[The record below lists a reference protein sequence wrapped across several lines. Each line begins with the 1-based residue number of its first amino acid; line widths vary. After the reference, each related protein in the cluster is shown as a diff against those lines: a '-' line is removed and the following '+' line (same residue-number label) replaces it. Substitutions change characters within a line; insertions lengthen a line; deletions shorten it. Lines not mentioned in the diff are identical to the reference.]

1 MEMKN
6 KKSIVNNIKVV
17 KILNKCTPSQI
28 PLIIAN
34 AVLKSIQAI
43 INILL
48 FKYVFNMLII
58 KIEYNVLITNLII
71 IFTANMI
78 ILMINIFIEQ
88 FFIAKN
94 KRIIVGHFQ
103 KLLFDKSVKFE
114 LECFEKMEYYD
125 EFKKSKDQVE
135 KRIED
140 IQETLS
146 SFVSSI
152 FGIGAFIGLIITME
166 PIIIIFSF
174 ASVLMSLFLNK
185 KAISMQYDFYE
196 KITPLERKVDY
207 FLKISTNREYAKD
220 VRMYSGFVTLIKT
233 KFNCNLS
240 NIIETI
246 ESFSKKYA
254 YVLVFQNLVV
264 QGVNLI
270 TVIYIVR
277 KVFFKLI
284 SIGDFV
290 ALAGSNQ
297 QLIEHISTLF
307 RVIPEIYEH
316 GLYLENLFNFL
327 EYNVKVYDGE
337 IDSVDEKN
345 LEIKLENVSYM
356 YPETNVY
363 AVENLTMKI
372 KQGEK
377 VAIVGENGAGKSTLI
392 KLLCRLYD
400 PTSGR
405 LYFQNELYKDLK
417 MDIIR
422 DNISV
427 LFQDFKMYSL
437 PVIDNVLM
445 KEVTEKDG
453 DIENVKE
460 MLRVLR
466 MLQRVEKC
474 DNGIFTE
481 ISREFS
487 NKGTLFS
494 GGEEQRIAIA
504 RIFLQDKKIYIFD
517 EPLSKIDPLSENKIF
532 DLLIEK
538 CSDKTLILISH
549 HLSNLYKMD
558 TIYFL
563 ENGKV
568 KEKGSH
574 EELMAKKGLYYNMY
588 MQQTERYLLQKN

>member
-246 ESFSKKYA
+246 ESFSKKYS

>member
-1 MEMKN
+1 M
-6 KKSIVNNIKVV
+6 
-17 KILNKCTPSQI
+17 
-28 PLIIAN
+28 
-34 AVLKSIQAI
+34 
-43 INILL
+43 
-48 FKYVFNMLII
+48 
-58 KIEYNVLITNLII
+58 
-71 IFTANMI
+71 
-78 ILMINIFIEQ
+78 
-88 FFIAKN
+88 
-94 KRIIVGHFQ
+94 GHFQ
-103 KLLFDKSVKFE
+103 KLLLDKSVKFE

-125 EFKKSKDQVE
+125 EFKKSKDQIE

-146 SFVSSI
+146 NFVTSI
-152 FGIGAFIGLIITME
+152 LGIGAFIGLIITME
-166 PIIIIFSF
+166 PIVIIFSF
-174 ASVLMSLFLNK
+174 SSVLMSLFLNK
-185 KAISMQYDFYE
+185 KAIGMQYDFYE

-207 FLKISTNREYAKD
+207 FLKISTDREYAKD
-220 VRMYSGFVTLIKT
+220 VRMHSGFVSLIKM
-233 KFNCNLS
+233 KFNYNLS
-240 NIIETI
+240 NIIKI
-246 ESFSKKYA
+246 IKSFSKKYS
-254 YVLVFQNLVV
+254 YVLVFQNLIV

-297 QLIEHISTLF
+297 RLIEYISTLF

-337 IDSVDEKN
+337 VDYVDEKN
-345 LEIKLENVSYM
+345 LEIQLENGSYM

-363 AVENLTMKI
+363 AIENLNMKI

-405 LYFQNELYKDLK
+405 LYFKNELYKDLK
-417 MDIIR
+417 INIIR

-437 PVIDNVLM
+437 PIIDNVLM
-445 KEVTEKDG
+445 KEVTEKDVDFG
-453 DIENVKE
+453 NVIEV
-460 MLRVLR
+460 LRVLR
-466 MLQRVEKC
+466 MLQRIEKC

-504 RIFLQDKKIYIFD
+504 RIFSQDKKIYIFD
-517 EPLSKIDPLSENKIF
+517 EPLSNIDPLAESEIF
-532 DLLIEK
+532 DLLMEK

-563 ENGKV
+563 ENGKI
-568 KEKGSH
+568 KESGSH
-574 EELMAKKGLYYNMY
+574 EQLMAKKGEYYNMY
-588 MQQTERYLLQKN
+588 MRQSERYLR

>member
-1 MEMKN
+1 
-6 KKSIVNNIKVV
+6 
-17 KILNKCTPSQI
+17 
-28 PLIIAN
+28 
-34 AVLKSIQAI
+34 
-43 INILL
+43 
-48 FKYVFNMLII
+48 
-58 KIEYNVLITNLII
+58 
-71 IFTANMI
+71 
-78 ILMINIFIEQ
+78 
-88 FFIAKN
+88 
-94 KRIIVGHFQ
+94 
-103 KLLFDKSVKFE
+103 
-114 LECFEKMEYYD
+114 
-125 EFKKSKDQVE
+125 
-135 KRIED
+135 
-140 IQETLS
+140 
-146 SFVSSI
+146 
-152 FGIGAFIGLIITME
+152 
-166 PIIIIFSF
+166 
-174 ASVLMSLFLNK
+174 
-185 KAISMQYDFYE
+185 
-196 KITPLERKVDY
+196 
-207 FLKISTNREYAKD
+207 
-220 VRMYSGFVTLIKT
+220 
-233 KFNCNLS
+233 
-240 NIIETI
+240 
-246 ESFSKKYA
+246 
-254 YVLVFQNLVV
+254 
-264 QGVNLI
+264 
-270 TVIYIVR
+270 
-277 KVFFKLI
+277 LI

>member
-246 ESFSKKYA
+246 KSFSKKYS

-337 IDSVDEKN
+337 IDYVDEKN

-481 ISREFS
+481 ISIEFS

>member
-58 KIEYNVLITNLII
+58 KVEYNVLITNLII

-88 FFIAKN
+88 FFITKN

-246 ESFSKKYA
+246 KSFSKKYS

-337 IDSVDEKN
+337 VDSVDEKN

-417 MDIIR
+417 MNIIR

>member
-246 ESFSKKYA
+246 KSFSKKYS

-337 IDSVDEKN
+337 IDFVDEKN

>member
-1 MEMKN
+1 MKN

-58 KIEYNVLITNLII
+58 KVEYNVLITNLII

-88 FFIAKN
+88 FFITKN

-246 ESFSKKYA
+246 KSFSKKYS

-337 IDSVDEKN
+337 VDSVDEKN

-417 MDIIR
+417 MNIIR

>member
-1 MEMKN
+1 MKK
-6 KKSIVNNIKVV
+6 KKSIVYNIKVV
-17 KILNKCTPSQI
+17 KIIKECTPSQI

-34 AVLKSIQAI
+34 AVLKSVQAI

-48 FKYVFNMLII
+48 FKYVFNMLIN
-58 KIEYNVLITNLII
+58 KVEYDALITNIII
-71 IFTANMI
+71 IFFTNMI

-125 EFKKSKDQVE
+125 EFKKSKDQIE

-146 SFVSSI
+146 NFVTSI
-152 FGIGAFIGLIITME
+152 LGIGAFIGLIITME
-166 PIIIIFSF
+166 PIVIIFSF
-174 ASVLMSLFLNK
+174 SSVLMSLFLNK

-207 FLKISTNREYAKD
+207 FLKISTDREYAKD
-220 VRMYSGFVTLIKT
+220 VRMHSGFVSLIKM
-233 KFNCNLS
+233 KFNYNLS
-240 NIIETI
+240 NIIKI
-246 ESFSKKYA
+246 IKSFSKKYS
-254 YVLVFQNLVV
+254 YVLVFQNLIV

-270 TVIYIVR
+270 TVMYIVR

-297 QLIEHISTLF
+297 RLIEYISTLF

-337 IDSVDEKN
+337 VDYVDEKN
-345 LEIKLENVSYM
+345 LEIQLENVSYM

-363 AVENLTMKI
+363 AIENLNMKI

-392 KLLCRLYD
+392 KFLCRLYD

-405 LYFQNELYKDLK
+405 LYFKNELYKDLK
-417 MDIIR
+417 INIIR

-437 PVIDNVLM
+437 PIIDNVLM
-445 KEVTEKDG
+445 KEVTEKDVDFG
-453 DIENVKE
+453 NVIEV
-460 MLRVLR
+460 LRVLR
-466 MLQRVEKC
+466 MLKRIEKC

-504 RIFLQDKKIYIFD
+504 RIFSQDKKIYIFD
-517 EPLSKIDPLSENKIF
+517 EPLSNIDPLAESEIF
-532 DLLIEK
+532 DLLMEK

-563 ENGKV
+563 ENGKI
-568 KEKGSH
+568 KESGSH
-574 EELMAKKGLYYNMY
+574 EQLMAKKGEYYNMY
-588 MQQTERYLLQKN
+588 MRQSERYLR

>member
-1 MEMKN
+1 MKN

-246 ESFSKKYA
+246 KSFSKKYS

>member
-246 ESFSKKYA
+246 KSFSKKYS